1 MNTDNYIESL
11 VIKYLSGHCT
21 EEEKEALLSWI
32 KESEGNRIQF
42 EALRNIWQGLN
53 PAFNP
58 EEIDDQKA
66 LNSVLNKINKLHWTQ
81 HPVVVYWQRSA
92 AILLLPLLLSLIY
105 LLVSKEPENITLQ
118 EVFAPYGTFVEVNLP
133 DNSKVWLNAGSS
145 LKYPTRF
152 TKGSRKVT
160 LQGEAFFEVES
171 DPENPFTVHTARV
184 DVRAT
189 GTAFNVEA
197 YPKDSMT
204 SVTMV
209 KGRIGMAINQQK
221 RFDLFPG
228 ERASFNKNT
237 LQCKIEKT
245 DPYKWYAWK
254 DGLMV
259 FRDDPLEYVFK
270 RVGQTFNVEI
280 VVMDKEIANQPYR
293 ATFKQESLSEIL
305 RLLQLSAP
313 IRYVN
318 YNQETANELALKR
331 RKVEVYKLKK

>member
-1 MNTDNYIESL
+1 
-11 VIKYLSGHCT
+11 
-21 EEEKEALLSWI
+21 
-32 KESEGNRIQF
+32 
-42 EALRNIWQGLN
+42 LN

-105 LLVSKEPENITLQ
+105 LLVSKEPENITQQ

-209 KGRIGMAINQQK
+209 REGSEWLSISRSALICFRAKGP
-221 RFDLFPG
+221 L
-228 ERASFNKNT
+228 ST
-237 LQCKIEKT
+237 KI
-245 DPYKWYAWK
+245 P
-254 DGLMV
+254 
-259 FRDDPLEYVFK
+259 
-270 RVGQTFNVEI
+270 FNV
-280 VVMDKEIANQPYR
+280 
-293 ATFKQESLSEIL
+293 
-305 RLLQLSAP
+305 
-313 IRYVN
+313 
-318 YNQETANELALKR
+318 
-331 RKVEVYKLKK
+331 KLKDRSIQVVCMERRSDGFQGRSAGICVQTCGANI